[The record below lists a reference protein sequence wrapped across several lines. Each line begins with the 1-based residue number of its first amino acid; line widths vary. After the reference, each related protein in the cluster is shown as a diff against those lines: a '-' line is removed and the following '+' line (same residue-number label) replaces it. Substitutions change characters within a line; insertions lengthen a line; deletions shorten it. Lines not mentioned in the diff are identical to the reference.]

1 MPPAARILDMV
12 ACPMFTGP
20 APHVAA
26 PILLNFSTNTLI
38 GMLPAAKLF
47 SQALC
52 QGAIPNPIIKG
63 SSGVMIN
70 SLPAARMGD
79 NAAHGGAI
87 IIGCPTVIIGETGSA
102 SNSPLQDGA
111 ILAIIARSPTLTAQM
126 QQLLQDGWT
135 IEYGVAGEGSF
146 CDRDGKRIVIDP
158 NGSGDPAGV
167 VQTLAHEAGHAGY
180 TLDPPVGMSG
190 RTRDEFVNG
199 NTDRHLRDEG
209 EATLNNITV
218 QREINAN
225 GGPDIGIAG
234 TRDADYNRIYDR
246 YPDPADRDRAR
257 QEVGNAF
264 ATGERPSTDAGAA
277 NYHDYYSQQ
286 YRDQWDTAHP

>member
-26 PILLNFSTNTLI
+26 PILLNISFNTMI
-38 GMLPAAKLF
+38 GMLPAAKLG
-47 SQALC
+47 SMALC
-52 QGAIPNPIIKG
+52 QGIIPNPIIKG
-63 SSGVMIN
+63 SAGVMIN
-70 SLPAARMGD
+70 SMPAARIGD

-87 IIGCPTVIIGETGSA
+87 ILGLPTVIIGETGSA

-111 ILAIIARSPTLTAQM
+111 ILAIIARSPTLTAQITE
-126 QQLLQDGWT
+126 LLKDGWT
-135 IEYGVAGEGSF
+135 IEYGVAGGGSF
-146 CDRDGKRIVIDP
+146 CDSDGKRIVIDP

-167 VQTLAHEAGHAGY
+167 VQTLAHEAGHARY
-180 TLDPPVGMSG
+180 TQDPPVGMAG
-190 RTRDEFVNG
+190 RTRDEYVNG
-199 NTDRHLRDEG
+199 NTNRHLKDEG
-209 EATLNNITV
+209 EATLNNIQV

-234 TRDADYNRIYDR
+234 TQDAQYNQIYDR

-257 QEVGNAF
+257 QEIGNAF

-277 NYHDYYSQQ
+277 NYHDYYSKH
-286 YRDQWDTAHP
+286 YRDQWDAAHP